1 MTMRDPGLMRERI
14 LIEQPTTTRDATGG
28 AVTTWAPIAH
38 GGGTL
43 WARKL
48 SEKGLEV
55 FAGAALIGKVEIAF
69 AIRYW
74 PAHGLGPMHRFAF
87 KGAVYNIGSV
97 VESEHRQELV
107 LLGTS
112 GANRG

>member
-1 MTMRDPGLMRERI
+1 MRDPGQARERI
-14 LIEQPTTTRDATGG
+14 LIEAPTTTQDATGG
-28 AVTTWAPIAH
+28 VSTTWAPITH

-48 SEKGLEV
+48 SEKGVET
-55 FAGAALIGKVEIAF
+55 FAGAALLGKVEAGF

-74 PAHGLGPMHRFAF
+74 PAHGIDQEHRFTHA
-87 KGAVYNIGSV
+87 GRVYNIISV
-97 VESEHRQELV
+97 VESEHRAELV
-107 LLGTS
+107 LLGIS

>member
-1 MTMRDPGLMRERI
+1 MMRDPGQMRERI
-14 LIEQPTTTRDATGG
+14 TIEVPTTVQDATGG
-28 AVTTWAPIAH
+28 HSTTWAPIAH

-48 SEKGLEV
+48 TEKAVEAFSGSRL
-55 FAGAALIGKVEIAF
+55 LGKVEAAY

-74 PAHGLGPMHRFAF
+74 PGHGLGALHRFVHQ
-87 KGAVYNIGSV
+87 GRVYSMVDV

-107 LLGTS
+107 LLGTA

>member
-1 MTMRDPGLMRERI
+1 MRDPGQMRERI
-14 LIEQPTTTRDATGG
+14 LIEAPTNVRDGTGG
-28 AVTTWAPIAH
+28 QTTTWAPIAH

-48 SEKGLEV
+48 TEKGLEA
-55 FAGAALIGKVEIAF
+55 FAGAALLGKAEVAF

-74 PAHGLGPMHRFAF
+74 PTHGLTQMHRFTFA
-87 KGAVYNIGSV
+87 GRIYNIASV
-97 VESEHRQELV
+97 VESEHRTELV
-107 LLGTS
+107 LLGMS

>member
-1 MTMRDPGLMRERI
+1 MRDRI
-14 LIEQPTTTRDATGG
+14 LIEKPTTVQDATGG
-28 AVTTWAPIAH
+28 VVTTWAPIAR

-48 SEKGLEV
+48 TEKGLEA
-55 FAGAALIGKVEIAF
+55 FAGNRLLGKVDAAF

-74 PAHGLGPMHRFAF
+74 PAHGLDALHRFTHDGRVF
-87 KGAVYNIGSV
+87 NIASV
-97 VESEHRQELV
+97 VESEHRTELV

>member
-1 MTMRDPGLMRERI
+1 MRERI
-14 LIEQPTTTRDATGG
+14 TIEAPTATRDGTGG
-28 AVTTWAPIAH
+28 EVTTWAPIAH

-55 FAGAALIGKVEIAF
+55 FAGAALLGKAEVAF

-74 PAHGLGPMHRFAF
+74 PANGLSQMHRFTF
-87 KGAVYNIGSV
+87 QGKVYNIASV
-97 VESEHRQELV
+97 VESEFRKELV
-107 LLGTS
+107 LLGMS